1 MPLAEVQVLF
11 QLVQHGSSA
20 SMDAKVLKRKLEI
33 GNVRFGRRVL
43 LVHLRAEA
51 AELPAQ

>member
-20 SMDAKVLKRKLEI
+20 SMDAKVLKRELEI

>member
-20 SMDAKVLKRKLEI
+20 SMDAKVLNPELEI
-33 GNVRFGRRVL
+33 GNIRFGRRVL